1 MGLRACLCFMYNFL
15 MKIDWKKIEHDCVVN
30 GINQRDLSKKYGV
43 SVKTISVHSK
53 EGGWIEK
60 RREYRKETSAKL
72 QQKSM
77 DFLVKNVDRAIAI
90 LAKDLEILDQISDRA
105 EEVILTAQTPG
116 REMESKIKAA
126 TLIIDKMRELAGI
139 MSPKDAE
146 KARLD
151 REKFELEKRK
161 ADMDESNDRTVKVV
175 FTGEL
180 EDLSE

>member
-1 MGLRACLCFMYNFL
+1 MYNFL

-90 LAKDLEILDQISDRA
+90 LAKDLEILDRMSDHA
-105 EEVILTAQTPG
+105 ESLLLTSQTPG

-146 KARLD
+146 KAKLD
-151 REKFELEKRK
+151 REKFELEKK
-161 ADMDESNDRTVKVV
+161 KL
-175 FTGEL
+175 EL
-180 EDLSE
+180 EENNDHEIIVRIAGEMEEWSE